1 MTTRKMLATAAAAL
15 LTASLASTPVYAAE
29 ARIDMSAAYSATRII
44 ESGKDRIEQRYFQQG
59 AMTNRMETEL
69 QGQQSIMIMRGDRNV
84 MWTIMPAQRMYM
96 EFSLDS
102 AQAQA
107 MEIPD
112 AEGWRLESVG
122 RETVNGIPA
131 TKYRAIAPE
140 QDGKA
145 MRGYMW
151 ITADGIP
158 VRMDL
163 ADGKDRVLMELRD
176 LAVGPQPAAL
186 FEPPAGY
193 QRLAIGAGSGGML
206 DGLKGMQSGTP
217 GAAPTAGTPSDH
229 REPGFV
235 DELATEAAAEARQA
249 TKDEVGHTVRD
260 SVRKGLRS
268 LLPGRR

>member
-1 MTTRKMLATAAAAL
+1 MTTRKILATAAAFL
-15 LTASLASTPVYAAE
+15 LTASLASATADAAE

-59 AMTNRMETEL
+59 ATTNRMETEL
-69 QGQQSIMIMRGDRNV
+69 QGQQSIMIMRGDRNL

-96 EFSLDS
+96 EFSLD
-102 AQAQA
+102 AGPAQA

-112 AEGWRLESVG
+112 AEGWRLERVG
-122 RETVNGIPA
+122 REAVNGVPA

-140 QDGKA
+140 QDGTT
-145 MRGYMW
+145 MQGYMW

-176 LAVGPQPAAL
+176 LVVGPQPAAL

-193 QRLAIGAGSGGML
+193 QRLAVGAGSGGML
-206 DGLKGMQSGTP
+206 DGLKGMKSGPP
-217 GAAPTAGTPSDH
+217 GAAPAAGAPGDH

-235 DELATEAAAEARQA
+235 DELATDAAEEARQA
-249 TKDEVGHTVRD
+249 TRDEVGDTVRD

-268 LLPGRR
+268 LLPGRK